1 MAAALDAVLATY
13 PSWSLLVVR
22 LGLGV
27 VFFAHGAQK
36 VLGWFGGHGLA
47 GTVKMFHG
55 MGVPPAAAT
64 LAAFIE
70 LFGSCAMIAGLFAR
84 PAAVGIIIVMLVA
97 ITMVHRKHGFFL
109 NFGVPGKGPGFE
121 YNFALIAMALAILIG
136 GGGVLS
142 LDRAIWLALDRR

>member
-1 MAAALDAVLATY
+1 MHALLDAVLGTY

-22 LGLGV
+22 IALGV

-47 GTVKMFHG
+47 GTIKAFQG

-70 LFGSCAMIAGLFAR
+70 LLGGCAMLTGLLAR
-84 PAAVGIIIVMLVA
+84 PAAVGIIVVMLVA
-97 ITMVHRKHGFFL
+97 IAKVHGKHGFFL
-109 NFGVPGKGPGFE
+109 NAGVPGKGPGFE
-121 YNFALIAMALAILIG
+121 FNFALIAMALAVLIG
-136 GGGVLS
+136 GAGVLS
-142 LDRAIWLALDRR
+142 LDRAISLAVRY